1 LDTLRHPLVHLD
13 QALARFRIQCLIA
26 QALLGLLLFAWLPAI
41 DGASSPFL
49 ADLGQVLSLAELPEG
64 GEADG
69 EACPDAFEDGGGLDD
84 IALPGSSCNLMRSAA
99 GQGWRRSIKAIGV
112 PALPGA
118 LHATGPPS
126 FSK

>member
-1 LDTLRHPLVHLD
+1 MDALRHSLVHLD
-13 QALARFRIQCLIA
+13 QALARFRIQCLLA

-41 DGASSPFL
+41 DGASPPFL
-49 ADLGQVLSLAELPEG
+49 NDLGQVLSLAELPER

-69 EACPDAFEDGGGLDD
+69 EACPDAFEDGGLDD
-84 IALPGSSCNLMRSAA
+84 IVLPGSSCSLTRDAA
-99 GQGWRRSIKAIGV
+99 GQGWRRSIRAIGV
-112 PALPGA
+112 PALPGV

>member
-1 LDTLRHPLVHLD
+1 M
-13 QALARFRIQCLIA
+13 ARFRIQCLIA

-41 DGASSPFL
+41 DGASPPFL
-49 ADLGQVLSLAELPEG
+49 DDLGQVLSLAELPER

-84 IALPGSSCNLMRSAA
+84 IVLPGSSCSLTLSAA
-99 GQGWRRSIKAIGV
+99 GQGWRRSIEAVGV
-112 PALPGA
+112 PALPGVP
-118 LHATGPPS
+118 HATGPPS

>member
-49 ADLGQVLSLAELPEG
+49 DELGQVLSLAELPEG
-64 GEADG
+64 G

-84 IALPGSSCNLMRSAA
+84 IILPGSSCNLMRSAA
-99 GQGWRRSIKAIGV
+99 GQGRRRSVKAIGV

-118 LHATGPPS
+118 PHATGPPS